1 MSITKI
7 TILKGILLAFL
18 AGTLL
23 IGIFIIL
30 VIDLFDWIGLVKSF
44 LLMSCCLGILF
55 IGLHK
60 LFKAQ
65 GLRDLS
71 WVWIHI
77 LTGMA
82 LVVSTSVIVGGA
94 FLHRWMP
101 GESAFLIASGG
112 IMAAIIAGSW
122 LFAGYKRANGNLK
135 PAPMDWVE

>member
-23 IGIFIIL
+23 TGIFIIL

-55 IGLHK
+55 IGLRK
-60 LFKAQ
+60 LSKAQ

-77 LTGMA
+77 LTGIA
-82 LVVSTSVIVGGA
+82 LVVSISVIVGGA

-101 GESAFLIASGG
+101 GESAFLIASGS
-112 IMAAIIAGSW
+112 IMAAIIAGTY
-122 LFAGYKRANGNLK
+122 LFTLHKRVYGNLK